1 MVDALDEFAI
11 DELLEL
17 EVSDSAELTK

>member
-1 MVDALDEFAI
+1 MSQVMSCSFTIQI

-17 EVSDSAELTK
+17 EVCHT